1 MTTPGPRNPLPAER
15 HARLLELLE
24 RDGIV
29 RVTDLVTDLA
39 VTPVTVRRD
48 IVRLEEEGRLRRVH
62 GGAVATSGTAA
73 PEAVEEPPRIGV
85 LVPSLA
91 YYWPG
96 VVQTLEAEARARGLR
111 TFLRASTYDAADERP
126 ILDRLATQDRVD
138 GLVLAPR
145 TDGPG
150 TQALVRWLEDSD
162 IPTVLIEREATTTA
176 GHGIFNS
183 VMSDH
188 ALGTVKAVHHLA
200 ELGHR
205 KVGVVLSRHSPTS
218 RKMAAGWRTACA
230 ELGLTS
236 DERFERL
243 VSIRSTAEFAPLVN
257 DLVESVLASG
267 TTGLLVL
274 SDPEAFAVVQN
285 LLERG
290 YDVPGDLSVIAY
302 DDVMAD
308 SLSPRLTA
316 VRPPTS
322 HVARVA
328 LDRLQQLMADPSTPA
343 QRTLISP
350 ELKVRESSGPA
361 PGRG

>member
-1 MTTPGPRNPLPAER
+1 MTTPASRSPIPAER
-15 HARLLELLE
+15 HARLLALLE
-24 RDGIV
+24 RDGII
-29 RVTDLVTDLA
+29 RVADLVADLG

-48 IVRLEEEGRLRRVH
+48 IAQLEEEGLLRRVH
-62 GGAVATSGTAA
+62 GGAVAAAA
-73 PEAVEEPPRIGV
+73 PATVGEPVEEPARIGV

-96 VVQTLEAEARARGLR
+96 VVQTLESESRTRGMR
-111 TFLRASTYDAADERP
+111 TFLRASSYEAADERP
-126 ILDRLATQDRVD
+126 ILDRLISQDRVD
-138 GLVLAPR
+138 GLVIAPR

-150 TQALVRWLEDSD
+150 TQALVRWLEESD

-205 KVGVVLSRHSPTS
+205 KVGIVLSRHSPTS
-218 RKMAAGWRTACA
+218 RKMVAGWRTACA

-243 VSIRSTAEFAPLVN
+243 VSIRSTADFAPLVN
-257 DLVESVLASG
+257 DLVGSVLESG

-316 VRPPTS
+316 VRPPTG

-328 LDRLQQLMADPSTPA
+328 LDRLEQLMADPTTPA

-350 ELKVRESSGPA
+350 ELKIRESTGPA
-361 PGRG
+361 PAH